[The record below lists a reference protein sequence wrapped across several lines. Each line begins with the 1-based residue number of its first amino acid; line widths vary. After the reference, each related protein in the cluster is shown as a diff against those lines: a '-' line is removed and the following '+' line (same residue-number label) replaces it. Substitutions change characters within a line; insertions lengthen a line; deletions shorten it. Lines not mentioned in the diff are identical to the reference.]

1 VANTPTGDQFSM
13 AFFRNSAA
21 GSFLHHVS
29 TPRDPECQMMCDG
42 RVREPRVPLMT
53 ACKPWLMF
61 WDGGTSER
69 KPLHPPGCQFPKLL
83 SLRTALG
90 QDPCDWLAISRLPSL
105 PSLEPARGSL
115 GLCCCSASVRPVGVR
130 GGRSPPV
137 PTAASSLQM
146 AVKRQKQVR
155 KRQSGNQV

>member
-1 VANTPTGDQFSM
+1 MANTPTGEQFSM

-61 WDGGTSER
+61 WDGGTSGR
-69 KPLHPPGCQFPKLL
+69 QPLHPPGCQFPKLL

-90 QDPCDWLAISRLPSL
+90 QDPCDWLAPLSGTSREVPGAVLL
-105 PSLEPARGSL
+105 QC
-115 GLCCCSASVRPVGVR
+115 LCEAGGGQGRKESPCSH
-130 GGRSPPV
+130 
-137 PTAASSLQM
+137 SSQLTPDGCEETE
-146 AVKRQKQVR
+146 AGEEEAER
-155 KRQSGNQV
+155 